1 MKRVDDSEA
10 IAVSKI
16 IKVWKR
22 PRLAVGLA
30 EAYFKDHERLQKTT
44 RKHSGLRP
52 PGLRPHPA
60 PRELVA
66 GRRNCGRINL
76 SGALDVACAQRF
88 LKALGA
94 QVYGQGI

>member
-76 SGALDVACAQRF
+76 SGALDVACAQR
-88 LKALGA
+88 
-94 QVYGQGI
+94 